1 MFYDNFKAACKRK
14 GTNMTVVL
22 SELGYSTSSTGS
34 WKAGSFPRLD
44 IAINIA
50 NHLEISL
57 DELVYGINN
66 APSRTRKN
74 EQVIDQEWIDII
86 SHIPPERQ
94 QICKDFLRTHMIE
107 K

>member
-22 SELGYSTSSTGS
+22 SELVYSTSSTGS

-50 NHLEISL
+50 N
-57 DELVYGINN
+57 V
-66 APSRTRKN
+66 R
-74 EQVIDQEWIDII
+74 
-86 SHIPPERQ
+86 
-94 QICKDFLRTHMIE
+94 
-107 K
+107 

>member
-66 APSRTRKN
+66 APSELGKMSKSLIKN
-74 EQVIDQEWIDII
+74 GLTSYLTFRQNASKYAKIFYA
-86 SHIPPERQ
+86 HI
-94 QICKDFLRTHMIE
+94 
-107 K
+107 